1 MVYRIM
7 DVNRDGETVARISS
21 NNGKNALKKF
31 RREFCTASGVYEI
44 RRGKFNWSM
53 FSSFGGAFYALP
65 EKESG
70 GNYNG
75 K

>member
-31 RREFCTASGVYEI
+31 RREHCFSAGMYEI
-44 RRGKFNWSM
+44 KKGRFNWSM
-53 FSSFGGAFYALP
+53 FSSFGSAFYAMP
-65 EKESG
+65 EKNG